1 MAKSKFSLIFLLFLV
16 CSYSICDATPFSENK
31 TVKVSSSSSSQKYP
45 VSGTI
50 KAGAPL
56 RLRQWPWGKVLS
68 LHGNGTKVSVLG
80 TEGEFYKVKVNGST
94 GYLHKNYVSIPNQ
107 PASRKEPAYPANTK
121 KGGYI
126 PRPSATSTAKK
137 SSTVT
142 GKVRTG
148 GTPLNVRSGPWGS
161 VVGSLKNNA
170 SVKITGSQGDFYKIS
185 HNGKTRYVHKNYVS
199 TPTKAATQKAPKPPS
214 SAAKKL
220 SSSRSSTYK
229 ASVIGKASGDGT
241 LAGAL
246 TWAADQLPSGQR
258 RGYNHNNGQTSRNSK
273 CWSGWCLA
281 FIATAWG
288 RKIPEMRAPS
298 AIQSYYNFRR
308 AGKIKTNRNPPAGAV
323 MFTDKTSTNPYGHIF
338 MATGKKTSSGEPI
351 VITNSGSGIKEL
363 TLSQMIGS
371 RRYLGWAM
379 PR

>member
-1 MAKSKFSLIFLLFLV
+1 MSKLKFSLIFLLFLV
-16 CSYSICDATPFSENK
+16 FTCSTCNATPFSENK
-31 TVKVSSSSSSQKYP
+31 TVKVKTLSSSQKYP
-45 VSGTI
+45 ISGVI

-56 RLRQWPWGKVLS
+56 RLRQWPWGKVLN
-68 LHGNGTKVSVLG
+68 LHSSGAKVSILG
-80 TEGEFYKVKVNGST
+80 AEGEFYKVKVNGAT
-94 GYLHKNYVSIPNQ
+94 GYLHKNYVSTPDK
-107 PASRKEPAYPANTK
+107 PASCKEPVYPANTK

-142 GKVRTG
+142 GKVSTNG
-148 GTPLNVRSGPWGS
+148 IPLNVRSGPWGS
-161 VVGSLKNNA
+161 VTGSLKDNA
-170 SVKITGSQGDFYKIS
+170 SVKITGSKGDFYKIS

-199 TPTKAATQKAPKPPS
+199 TPTKTASQKTPKKPS
-214 SAAKKL
+214 TAKKT
-220 SSSRSSTYK
+220 STTKSSTYK
-229 ASVIGKASGDGT
+229 ASVIGKPSGDGT

-246 TWAADQLPSGQR
+246 TWAADQKASGQR
-258 RGYNHNNGQTSRNSK
+258 RGYNSNTGQTSRNPK

-281 FIATAWG
+281 FISTAWG

-298 AIQSYYNFRR
+298 AVQSYYNFRR

-338 MATGKKTSSGEPI
+338 MATGKKSSSGEPI
-351 VITNSGSGIKEL
+351 VISNTGSGIKEF
-363 TLSQMIGS
+363 TLSQMIG
-371 RRYLGWAM
+371 RNRYLGWAM